1 MWQALKLDYVCCTGS
16 GWCQRTQTRVSCL
29 MCQVQ
34 SLISPLLPLLPPLSL
49 SRCIFPSSGSGQG
62 TREITRPGPGPAS
75 CQLTRKIPG
84 LNWLTP
90 AAKYF
95 ADCEYFSSGSG
106 TETLAQG
113 RGEAGPGLRFTIVR
127 VCVAVVWLPPSLLSR
142 NLRYLMAN
150 SQPWLA
156 VWASPRLAGP
166 GRPGRV

>member
-1 MWQALKLDYVCCTGS
+1 MTSFETGLCLLHRVRVMSEDSDPCLVSHVSSPITDKSSLSSAPPAL
-16 GWCQRTQTRVSCL
+16 
-29 MCQVQ
+29 
-34 SLISPLLPLLPPLSL
+34 SLLSL

-127 VCVAVVWLPPSLLSR
+127 VCVAVVCGSLPAQPQFALFNGEFSTLARSR
-142 NLRYLMAN
+142 
-150 SQPWLA
+150 
-156 VWASPRLAGP
+156 G
-166 GRPGRV
+166 